1 MILSLF
7 ISRLEVNCFRFLLLS
22 FAVFGSTLVSSQ
34 SLRINEVSQGPS
46 GSKEYVE
53 LVVIGNSLTNCSSQP
68 QCLDLRGW
76 ILDDNNGYF
85 SNGDLTGTGLANGAI
100 RFANNPLWQCI
111 NAGTIIVIYNDL
123 DQNASVPVADQS
135 AADGNCKLVI
145 PVSSNLFERHE
156 AAPSTTSMLYASTGW
171 ISGGAWG
178 PISMANGDDS
188 FQIYAPTNTTVPV
201 HGVSWGNNNSNNFI
215 YFNGA
220 AGGLVFSATNTT
232 SQNLSLQANWTSSPV
247 ATAQTPGVA
256 NSTQNGVYLGSMNLN
271 CSAPLVLTV
280 NPINATC
287 AGNCNGSA
295 TLTIS
300 GGQTPY
306 QTPVWSTGIS
316 GSSIS
321 NVCPNSYSVQVTDAN
336 GCTTTANFAIQE
348 DAGFTLST
356 TGAGSICS
364 GQSTTITASGATTY
378 QWDNGLGAGSS
389 FVVNPTT
396 TTTYN
401 VIGTTG
407 NCSSSVAVTV
417 TVVPT
422 PSVNAGIDQI
432 VCVGQSVTLT
442 AVGANQLDWDN
453 GIANG
458 QAFVPGVG
466 ETIYTVTGSTNG
478 CSASDQVTVTVVP
491 NLIVDAGDDQVICTG
506 QSIVLAATGANQY
519 AWSNGVANGSV
530 VIPPNGVTTYTVIGT
545 SGTCSGSDQLT
556 VIVEDCGWELE
567 MPNVFSPNGDNA
579 NDLFVPLNKV
589 NVVVE
594 RFEIFNRWGNLM
606 YSSSD
611 QNISWD
617 GKDQAGNISTEGV
630 YFFKL
635 RFTDG
640 SQVKNE
646 IHGFVHLL
654 K

>member
-1 MILSLF
+1 M
-7 ISRLEVNCFRFLLLS
+7 NCFSFLLLS

-111 NAGTIIVIYNDL
+111 NAGTIILIYNDL
-123 DQNASVPVADQS
+123 DQNASVPAADQS

-156 AAPSTTSMLYASTGW
+156 SAPSTTSMLYASTGW

-491 NLIVDAGDDQVICTG
+491 NLTVDAGDDQVICTG

>member
-1 MILSLF
+1 
-7 ISRLEVNCFRFLLLS
+7 
-22 FAVFGSTLVSSQ
+22 
-34 SLRINEVSQGPS
+34 
-46 GSKEYVE
+46 
-53 LVVIGNSLTNCSSQP
+53 
-68 QCLDLRGW
+68 
-76 ILDDNNGYF
+76 
-85 SNGDLTGTGLANGAI
+85 
-100 RFANNPLWQCI
+100 
-111 NAGTIIVIYNDL
+111 
-123 DQNASVPVADQS
+123 
-135 AADGNCKLVI
+135 
-145 PVSSNLFERHE
+145 
-156 AAPSTTSMLYASTGW
+156 
-171 ISGGAWG
+171 
-178 PISMANGDDS
+178 
-188 FQIYAPTNTTVPV
+188 
-201 HGVSWGNNNSNNFI
+201 
-215 YFNGA
+215 
-220 AGGLVFSATNTT
+220 
-232 SQNLSLQANWTSSPV
+232 V
-247 ATAQTPGVA
+247 ATV
-256 NSTQNGVYLGSMNLN
+256 NS
-271 CSAPLVLTV
+271 
-280 NPINATC
+280 INATC

-306 QTPVWSTGIS
+306 QTPVWSTGITAN
-316 GSSIS
+316 SIS
-321 NVCPNSYSVQVTDAN
+321 NLCPNSYSVQVTDAN

-378 QWDNGLGAGSS
+378 QWDNGLGTGSS

-401 VIGTTG
+401 VTGTTG
-407 NCSSSVAVTV
+407 NCSSSAAVTV

-422 PSVNAGIDQI
+422 PSINAGIDQI

-466 ETIYTVTGSTNG
+466 ETIYTVTGTTNG

-491 NLIVDAGDDQVICTG
+491 DLTVDAGDDQVICTG
-506 QSIVLAATGANQY
+506 QSILLAATGANQY

-530 VIPPNGVTTYTVIGT
+530 VIPPNGVKTYTVIGT

-606 YSSSD
+606 YASSD

-617 GKDQAGNISTEGV
+617 GKDQAGNMATEGV

-640 SQVKNE
+640 SQVKHE

>member
-1 MILSLF
+1 M
-7 ISRLEVNCFRFLLLS
+7 NCFSFLLLS

-100 RFANNPLWQCI
+100 RFANSPLWQCI
-111 NAGTIIVIYNDL
+111 NAGTIILIYNDL
-123 DQNASVPVADQS
+123 DQNASVPAADQS
-135 AADGNCKLVI
+135 ATDGNCKLVI

-156 AAPSTTSMLYASTGW
+156 SAPSTTSMLYASTGW

-247 ATAQTPGVA
+247 ASAQTPGVA

-401 VIGTTG
+401 VTGTTG

-422 PSVNAGIDQI
+422 PSVNAGVDQI

-530 VIPPNGVTTYTVIGT
+530 VIPPNGVTTYTVIGS

-579 NDLFVPLNKV
+579 NDLFVPLKSV

-635 RFTDG
+635 HFTDG
-640 SQVKNE
+640 SQIKNE